1 MRSDN
6 TDDDSDDVSGGGLI
20 GGMRVGKRQE
30 WVFSTPVRSDNT
42 DDDSDDVS
50 GGGLRWHAGRKEARI
65 GI

>member
-1 MRSDN
+1 MACGQER
-6 TDDDSDDVSGGGLI
+6 
-20 GGMRVGKRQE
+20 GKG

-50 GGGLRWHAGRKEARI
+50 GGGLMWHAGRKEARI